1 TRPSQE
7 VKGAGE
13 LDGSRRGALLHEMH
27 AFSPDG
33 IPLGSVWAE
42 TLLRTEG
49 VSHASPE
56 EKHRKRHH
64 TPIEEKESMRWL
76 TALRQARH
84 VAEQIPEVRCV
95 CVADS
100 EADIYELFCE
110 PRGEQGSLDWLIR
123 ACQDRALQESPEGDQ
138 ARSLRETA
146 MATPVLYKLT
156 LKIRGRD
163 AKTRVEERTRRQS
176 RERRE
181 DEVEVGAARVKL
193 SPPGRADRKLE
204 EVQVNVL
211 LIKEPNPPDGEPP
224 VEWILVTTLPIGT
237 PDEVRTIVEYY
248 SVRWCIEILFRT

>member
-1 TRPSQE
+1 MITTELTTSWAMEEMTTVDLGDERLDDRATILLSSLGNHPNLSIPAACGGRAEMKAAYRFFDNDKVTFDKVLAPHTASTMERLTKQELVLLVQDTTEIDLTRPSQE

-110 PRGEQGSLDWLIR
+110 PR
-123 ACQDRALQESPEGDQ
+123 
-138 ARSLRETA
+138 
-146 MATPVLYKLT
+146 
-156 LKIRGRD
+156 
-163 AKTRVEERTRRQS
+163 
-176 RERRE
+176 
-181 DEVEVGAARVKL
+181 
-193 SPPGRADRKLE
+193 
-204 EVQVNVL
+204 
-211 LIKEPNPPDGEPP
+211 
-224 VEWILVTTLPIGT
+224 
-237 PDEVRTIVEYY
+237 
-248 SVRWCIEILFRT
+248 